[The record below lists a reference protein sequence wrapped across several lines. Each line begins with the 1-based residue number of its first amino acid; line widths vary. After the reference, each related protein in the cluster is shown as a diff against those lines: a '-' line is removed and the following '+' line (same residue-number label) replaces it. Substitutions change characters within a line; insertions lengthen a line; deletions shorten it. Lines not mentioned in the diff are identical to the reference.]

1 MAGIYIHVPFC
12 KTRCIYC
19 DFFTRTNTVLKSPYV
34 DALCKEISLRKDYL
48 NEEESINTIYF
59 GGGTPSQ
66 LNEKELSN
74 ILNSIKDNFEINHD
88 AEITLE
94 ANPDDLTPAYLDMLI
109 RLGFNRLSMGV
120 QSFDDNM
127 LKFLNRRHSAQRAIE
142 AVQMSQ
148 KAGFSNISIDLM
160 YGLPEQDMPLWK
172 TSIDQAIELNI
183 QHISAYHLIY
193 EKGTKLYRLQEKGNV
208 KAIDEDISHDMFAV
222 LIEKLNEAGF
232 MHYEISNFAKDS
244 LISQHNSSYWLGANY
259 LGLGPAAHSYNTQ
272 NRSWN
277 ISSIPK
283 YIDAINNN
291 SPSVEIE
298 ELDLKTRYNDLVL
311 TGLRT
316 MWGVNKETLKVE
328 FGDNLRHY
336 FERNIQKYIE
346 SKDVLFDSISYKIA
360 PKGIFI
366 SDSIMSDLMY
376 ID

>member
-19 DFFTRTNTVLKSPYV
+19 DFFTRTNTTLKSPYV

-48 NEEESINTIYF
+48 NSQEFINTIYF

-66 LNEKELSN
+66 LSESELSD
-74 ILNSIKDNFEINHD
+74 ILVAIKENFMVSND
-88 AEITLE
+88 AEVTLE
-94 ANPDDLTPAYLDMLI
+94 ANPDDLNSDYLDMLI

-127 LKFLNRRHSAQRAIE
+127 LKFLNRRHSAQRAVD

-160 YGLPEQDMPLWK
+160 YGLPNQNMDLWK
-172 TSIDQAIELNI
+172 ESIDRAIDLDI
-183 QHISAYHLIY
+183 QHVSAYHLIY
-193 EKGTKLYRLQEKGNV
+193 EKGTKLYRLHEKGAV
-208 KAIDEDISHDMFAV
+208 RSVDEDISLDMFAM
-222 LIEKLNEAGF
+222 LIEKLGDAGF
-232 MHYEISNFAKDS
+232 MHYEISNFAKDN
-244 LISQHNSSYWLGANY
+244 LISRHNSSYWLGESY
-259 LGLGPAAHSYNTQ
+259 LGLGPSAHSYNTE
-272 NRSWN
+272 NRCWN

-283 YIDAINNN
+283 YIDAIENGQ
-291 SPSVEIE
+291 PLLEIE
-298 ELDLKTRYNDLVL
+298 SLDLKTRYNDLVL

-316 MWGVNKETLKVE
+316 MWGINKDTLSVE
-328 FGDNLRHY
+328 FGADMLRY
-336 FERNIQKYIE
+336 FERNINKYIQSE
-346 SKDVLFDSISYKIA
+346 DVIFDSVKYKIA